1 MKIYSE
7 SIQRKIFPA
16 AVLHETVLVCELRFV
31 HLCVTSWT
39 ALVIAACFAPQ

>member
-7 SIQRKIFPA
+7 SIQRKIFPV

-31 HLCVTSWT
+31 YVTFWT
-39 ALVIAACFAPQ
+39 ALVIAACFAP